1 MNYVNTANITYGY
14 NIRKYEIFFFTFLD
28 NNNIHDLISSIVSNK
43 DQIFVA
49 AVVSAISCLG
59 FLMQGTQQVKVR

>member
-1 MNYVNTANITYGY
+1 M
-14 NIRKYEIFFFTFLD
+14 KYFFFTFLD